1 MSTNGS
7 INLSN
12 ESPASSSTD
21 HSDNEEAPPPFQ
33 SVEPP
38 SFILSA
44 TLEEVNQQH
53 PPVSSRMATWI
64 FNTVWHNY
72 PPSNQPLSAQEAED
86 LLLKNNDLSATVHTT
101 AYGLVFTIHRHTT
114 QFTQQLRESEQ
125 HV

>member
-12 ESPASSSTD
+12 ESPA
-21 HSDNEEAPPPFQ
+21 FQ

-101 AYGLVFTIHRHTT
+101 AYGLVFTIHRRTT